1 MAIELY
7 VFPPSPRAFKV
18 MVTANHLGIN
28 PALHFLDLR
37 KGEQKAAGYAT
48 LNPNQ
53 RMPTLRDGDDVIWE
67 SEAILQYLAL
77 KNPIRGLLP
86 ASERARLAVTQW
98 QFWNLAHW
106 DPACAVFAFE
116 YVAKRFVRSGAE
128 PDMTAIAKGTEVF
141 HRLAPVLE
149 GQLKGKTFVLGDSLT
164 LADFS
169 LGAALTLAEAA

>member
-67 SEAILQYLAL
+67 SEAILQYLAS
-77 KNPIRGLLP
+77 KTPSEDCFPP
-86 ASERARLAVTQW
+86 AS
-98 QFWNLAHW
+98 
-106 DPACAVFAFE
+106 
-116 YVAKRFVRSGAE
+116 VRGSPSPSGSSGIS
-128 PDMTAIAKGTEVF
+128 PTGIP
-141 HRLAPVLE
+141 LAPCSPSNMWPS
-149 GQLKGKTFVLGDSLT
+149 GSC
-164 LADFS
+164 
-169 LGAALTLAEAA
+169 AAVPSRT